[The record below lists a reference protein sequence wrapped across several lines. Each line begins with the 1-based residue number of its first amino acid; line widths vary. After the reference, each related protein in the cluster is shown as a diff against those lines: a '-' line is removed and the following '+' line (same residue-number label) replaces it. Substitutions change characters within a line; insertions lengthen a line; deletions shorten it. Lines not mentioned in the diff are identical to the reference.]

1 MPLRIQGPTSMID
14 LATEKRTLIKA
25 NRDIAEG
32 EERIGRQIDLIGRLR
47 DGGHSVVDAQALLQ
61 MLQETLQAW
70 RGHRE
75 EILRTIARL
84 EDRDGSAAGP
94 ASSPSN

>member
-1 MPLRIQGPTSMID
+1 MID

-47 DGGHSVVDAQALLQ
+47 DGGHSVDAQALLQ
-61 MLQETLQAW
+61 TLQETLQAW

-84 EDRDGSAAGP
+84 EDRDESAAGP